1 MVILYFL
8 LFVRRGFASEGHFN
22 RLFLVLSTVRSGDHE
37 SDCVKDCGPYKFSP
51 CAVGAD
57 VMNIVYLHVAKSPFL
72 LKTHWFQYSIREGNL
87 KVKID
92 NIICKWQV
100 YIVVN
105 GIVKCK
111 LKK

>member
-1 MVILYFL
+1 MDALLILSAFKAEKPSPEKMEA
-8 LFVRRGFASEGHFN
+8 G
-22 RLFLVLSTVRSGDHE
+22 LSPFFINSGDHE

-57 VMNIVYLHVAKSPFL
+57 VMNIVYIHVEKSPFL
-72 LKTHWFQYSIREGNL
+72 LKTHWFQYSIRDGNL

>member
-1 MVILYFL
+1 
-8 LFVRRGFASEGHFN
+8 
-22 RLFLVLSTVRSGDHE
+22 
-37 SDCVKDCGPYKFSP
+37 
-51 CAVGAD
+51 
-57 VMNIVYLHVAKSPFL
+57 L
-72 LKTHWFQYSIREGNL
+72 LKTHWFQYSIRDGNL